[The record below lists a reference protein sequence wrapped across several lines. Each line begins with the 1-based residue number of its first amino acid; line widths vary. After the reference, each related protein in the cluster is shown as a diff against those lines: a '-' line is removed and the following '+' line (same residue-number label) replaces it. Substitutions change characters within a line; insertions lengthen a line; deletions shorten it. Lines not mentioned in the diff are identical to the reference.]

1 MIQENLKIAQSQQKS
16 YVNKRRKDLSF
27 KIDDFIY
34 LKVSPMRGIRR
45 FKVKEKLAPRYVG
58 PFKIMDRKREVVY
71 EISCLLY

>member
-27 KIDDFIY
+27 KIDDFVY